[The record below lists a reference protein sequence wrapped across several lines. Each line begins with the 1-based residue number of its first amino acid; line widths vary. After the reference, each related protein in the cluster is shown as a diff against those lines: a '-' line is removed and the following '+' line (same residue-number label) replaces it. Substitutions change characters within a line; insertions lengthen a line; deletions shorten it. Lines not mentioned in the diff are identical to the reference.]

1 MEQLPSVQKDGIL
14 YLCAMIL
21 KDAPSTMLKKGVTK
35 AQKRSYLDN
44 SMYVC
49 LKFHTYIHIHMHIHT
64 HTCVHTYAW
73 VSAHICACT
82 DTGKG
87 LLKRMITRCGSVH

>member
-44 SMYVC
+44 IMYAC

-64 HTCVHTYAW
+64 YIRLG
-73 VSAHICACT
+73 ICTHMCMHRYWERT
-82 DTGKG
+82 
-87 LLKRMITRCGSVH
+87 I